1 MNGKLLVQNQSHHG
15 NLSRRKAN
23 RLNPFQQTMLQ
34 NLLGQEMV
42 SRASRL
48 LNQLLILILG
58 VLVQIH
64 LVLLVLVVV
73 AHRCQDLVKGV
84 QLMFSVRRRVL
95 RANQLLNLL
104 DGLVFNYGKSL
115 KGSIY
120 HCICYIMF
128 APR

>member
-15 NLSRRKAN
+15 NLSRRKLN
-23 RLNPFQQTMLQ
+23 RLNPFQQIMLQ

-42 SRASRL
+42 SRTSQL
-48 LNQLLILILG
+48 FNQLLILILG
-58 VLVQIH
+58 VLAQIH
-64 LVLLVLVVV
+64 LVLPVLVPV

-84 QLMFSVRRRVL
+84 KLMFSVRQRVL

-104 DGLVFNYGKSL
+104 DGLVFNYGKSF
-115 KGSIY
+115 KGSI
-120 HCICYIMF
+120 CYTMF

>member
-15 NLSRRKAN
+15 NLSQRKLN
-23 RLNPFQQTMLQ
+23 RLSPFQQTMLQ

-42 SRASRL
+42 SRTSRL

-58 VLVQIH
+58 VLAQIH

-73 AHRCQDLVKGV
+73 VHRCQDLVKGV
-84 QLMFSVRRRVL
+84 KLMFSVRPRVL

-104 DGLVFNYGKSL
+104 DGLVFSFGKSF
-115 KGSIY
+115 KGSI
-120 HCICYIMF
+120 CYTMF
-128 APR
+128 APG